1 MGAGHDV
8 RNGVLGIHR
17 HRHRL
22 HHRLL
27 RAVLHIQIN
36 HPVRNNNRSL
46 RRRDVL
52 VPLFLP
58 QQTVSNLLCTT
69 QYLSLISTVFSSFFS
84 STFLQKNPKNMN

>member
-8 RNGVLGIHR
+8 RNRVLGLYR
-17 HRHRL
+17 HRDRL
-22 HHRLL
+22 HHHLL
-27 RAVLHIQIN
+27 RALLHIQIN

-58 QQTVSNLLCTT
+58 QQAVRSILCTT